1 MTPIVL
7 LGGGGHCRSLI
18 DVIERGG
25 QFQISGIVDQP
36 DRLGDRVLGYPVIGC
51 DADLPA
57 IAREVSHA
65 CVAIGRIT
73 STGLR
78 RQLTN
83 RLEQVGFQLPTI
95 ISPRAY
101 VSPHASTG
109 AGTVVMHDA
118 VINAGARIGSS
129 CIINTRALIE
139 HDVVIEDFSHV
150 SVAATLCGAV
160 HVGEGS
166 FVGAGATCREGISI
180 GADCII
186 AMSESVCHSVPPG
199 TLFLGSEARSKD

>member
-1 MTPIVL
+1 MTPIIL

-18 DVIERGG
+18 DIIERSG
-25 QFQISGIVDQP
+25 QFQIIGIVDQP
-36 DRLGDRVLGYPVIGC
+36 ERVGDRVLGYPVIGC
-51 DADLPA
+51 NTDLPA

-65 CVAIGRIT
+65 CVAIARIK
-73 STGLR
+73 STVLR
-78 RQLTN
+78 RELRN
-83 RLEQVGFQLPTI
+83 RLEQLGFQLPTI
-95 ISPRAY
+95 VSPLAY
-101 VSPHASTG
+101 VSPHASIGT
-109 AGTVVMHDA
+109 GTVVMHHA

-139 HDVVIEDFSHV
+139 HDVVVEDFSNV

-186 AMSESVCHSVPPG
+186 AMSECVYRSVPPG
-199 TLFLGSEARSKD
+199 TLFLRSEARSKD